1 MIESMQASPVA
12 RVIISISAMLFAGFA
27 MTRITKRFRLPN
39 VTGYILAGILMGPCC
54 LNVIPQ
60 TIIDGTDFLSDVA
73 LAFIAFSAGEFFKV
87 EVLRRNGAKVIVITV
102 LEACLAS
109 VAVFILVYGVLHLEL
124 SFSIVLSALASA
136 TAPASTMMTIR
147 QTGAHGDFVDTL
159 LQVVAL
165 DDVVGLILYSVAIS
179 VAMASQSGSMQLSTV
194 IAPILANICVLA
206 LGALFGVMLKLF
218 FRKRSTDN
226 RLIVSIATLF
236 AFCGICAMADVS
248 PLLGCMSMGM
258 TYINLTGDEK
268 LFRQLGY
275 WSPPILLLFFV
286 RSGLSFN
293 LGALTDT
300 LGASGSVP
308 LLLVGIL
315 YFAGRIVGK
324 YAGAYLGALAV
335 GKGKGV
341 RNYLGLALIPKAGV
355 AIGLAA
361 MGARTLGGEMGVNA
375 DKTALQIR
383 MLNVGKGAAV
393 QSLRSQ
399 ADKNAYHTQMKKT
412 LEHTENLSILQ
423 GEAAEILTDKAKMK
437 DAFRQGGVS
446 AADGMRVR
454 SAEEAQKAAEQLGY
468 PVVVKRV
475 DSSGSRGITVV
486 EHSGQIEE
494 AYENARNGSARDY
507 VLVEKFLRGTEIGV
521 DGFVQNHKL
530 VFLAPHT
537 KFVYRGA
544 HTTVPVGHAF
554 PYGCSGALREEI
566 ARQMQLAVTA
576 SGADQC
582 SVNADVFVDG
592 EKVWIIEMG
601 GRTGATCI
609 PELISTYYGFDFYEQ
624 MIKSALGEET
634 DFQQT
639 ESCPC
644 MAKLLLSPVSGTITQ
659 IDRDQVER
667 LRQEG
672 LELVLD
678 YPEGHEV
685 SAMADGTD
693 RIGHVIVKTDRE
705 AELDEQMKRVYRCI
719 WIDGK
724 NLETIWE
731 EKTAK

>member
-1 MIESMQASPVA
+1 MKKIMILGAGIYQVPLIRTA
-12 RVIISISAMLFAGFA
+12 RRMGLYTIVVSIPGDYPGFA
-27 MTRITKRFRLPN
+27 LADKIYELNTRDKEAILAAAEKEQIDGICTSGTD
-39 VTGYILAGILMGPCC
+39 VAVSTIGYICEKMHLSGIP
-54 LNVIPQ
+54 
-60 TIIDGTDFLSDVA
+60 
-73 LAFIAFSAGEFFKV
+73 
-87 EVLRRNGAKVIVITV
+87 
-102 LEACLAS
+102 
-109 VAVFILVYGVLHLEL
+109 Y
-124 SFSIVLSALASA
+124 
-136 TAPASTMMTIR
+136 
-147 QTGAHGDFVDTL
+147 
-159 LQVVAL
+159 
-165 DDVVGLILYSVAIS
+165 
-179 VAMASQSGSMQLSTV
+179 
-194 IAPILANICVLA
+194 
-206 LGALFGVMLKLF
+206 
-218 FRKRSTDN
+218 
-226 RLIVSIATLF
+226 
-236 AFCGICAMADVS
+236 
-248 PLLGCMSMGM
+248 
-258 TYINLTGDEK
+258 
-268 LFRQLGY
+268 
-275 WSPPILLLFFV
+275 
-286 RSGLSFN
+286 
-293 LGALTDT
+293 
-300 LGASGSVP
+300 
-308 LLLVGIL
+308 
-315 YFAGRIVGK
+315 
-324 YAGAYLGALAV
+324 
-335 GKGKGV
+335 
-341 RNYLGLALIPKAGV
+341 
-355 AIGLAA
+355 
-361 MGARTLGGEMGVNA
+361 
-375 DKTALQIR
+375 
-383 MLNVGKGAAV
+383 
-393 QSLRSQ
+393 
-399 ADKNAYHTQMKKT
+399 
-412 LEHTENLSILQ
+412 
-423 GEAAEILTDKAKMK
+423 EAAKILTDKAKMK

-693 RIGHVIVKTDRE
+693 RIGHVIVKTGRE